1 MTRNQLRTKGLITG
15 MSEILVSPAIK
26 TLNYMHYHFSSNFC
40 VKNINNSNVFI
51 HMGKGV
57 EVFLPVS
64 ASLGLK
70 IIEKSTPEELPRKNE
85 FTLGPDI

>member
-1 MTRNQLRTKGLITG
+1 M
-15 MSEILVSPAIK
+15 
-26 TLNYMHYHFSSNFC
+26 
-40 VKNINNSNVFI
+40 NSNIFI